1 MSITL
6 LEMLPWFALPT
17 AFALD
22 ALVGDPRW
30 LPHPVRWMGWA
41 IEQAEP
47 VFRRL
52 CPNNEFRAGLF
63 FALALI
69 LGCWI
74 LAALTLGLA
83 YRVNGLLGFGVE
95 TVLLF
100 YCLSARSLSQAGME
114 IHQSLAA
121 GEVDRARSQVAMIV
135 GRDVE
140 RYQADDI
147 ARATVETVAEN
158 AVDGVLS
165 PLFFAALGG
174 APLAMAY
181 KMVNTL
187 DSMVGYKNPRYLLFG
202 RAAAR
207 IDDVANYL
215 PARLSVVLIALAAR
229 LLPGLSGKRALMTA
243 WREGTHHASPNAGYP
258 EAAFAGALGVRL
270 NGPNYYHGVLVEKP
284 FIGVGL
290 GAVGLPHV
298 HQACRLMTR
307 TALLGTVAGLLLT
320 MAGHLLWPVFF

>member
-1 MSITL
+1 MPITL
-6 LEMLPWFALPT
+6 LEILPWFSLPT

-22 ALVGDPRW
+22 AAVGDPRW
-30 LPHPVRWMGWA
+30 LPHPVRWMGRA
-41 IEQAEP
+41 IEKAEP

-52 CPNNEFRAGLF
+52 CASEFRAGLL
-63 FALALI
+63 FAISLI
-69 LGCWI
+69 LGCW
-74 LAALTLGLA
+74 ALSALVIGLA
-83 YRVNGLLGFGVE
+83 YRVHGLLGFAIE

-100 YCLSARSLSQAGME
+100 YCLSARSLAQAGME
-114 IHQSLAA
+114 IFHLLAA

-158 AVDGVLS
+158 VVDGVLS
-165 PLFFAALGG
+165 PLFFAAIGG

-207 IDDVANYL
+207 IDDLANFL
-215 PARLSVVLIALAAR
+215 PARLSVALIAMAAR
-229 LLPGLSGKRALMTA
+229 MQAGLSGRRALVTA
-243 WREGTHHASPNAGYP
+243 WHEGTHHASPNAGYP
-258 EAAFAGALGVRL
+258 EAAFAGAMGVQL
-270 NGPNYYHGVLVEKP
+270 NGPNYYHGVLVKKP

-290 GAVGLPHV
+290 GCVGLH
-298 HQACRLMTR
+298 HINQACRLMTI
-307 TALLGTVAGLLLT
+307 TSLLGVLSGWLLSI
-320 MAGHLLWPVFF
+320 AGHLLLPAIF

>member
-1 MSITL
+1 MSATLSTL
-6 LEMLPWFALPT
+6 LPWLVLPT

-41 IEQAEP
+41 IEKAEP
-47 VFRRL
+47 VFRRH
-52 CPNNEFRAGLF
+52 CKNELLAGSLF
-63 FALALI
+63 AFTLI
-69 LGCWI
+69 LGSWA
-74 LAALTLGLA
+74 LSALTIGVA
-83 YRVNGLLGFGVE
+83 YRVHGLLGFLVE

-114 IHQSLAA
+114 IYQLLAR
-121 GEVDRARSQVAMIV
+121 GEVDQARTQVAMIV

-158 AVDGVLS
+158 VVDGVLS
-165 PLFFAALGG
+165 PLFFAAIGG
-174 APLAMAY
+174 VPLALAY
-181 KMVNTL
+181 KMINTL
-187 DSMVGYKNPRYLLFG
+187 DSMVGYKNPRYFLFG

-207 IDDVANYL
+207 IDDVANFL
-215 PARLSVVLIALAAR
+215 PARLAVLLIALAAR
-229 LLPGLSGKRALMTA
+229 MLTGLSSWRALVTG
-243 WREGTHHASPNAGYP
+243 WHEGAHHASPNAGYP
-258 EAAFAGALGVRL
+258 EAAFAGALGVQL

-290 GAVGLPHV
+290 GSVGLRHIQ
-298 HQACRLMTR
+298 QACRLMTT
-307 TALLGTVAGLLLT
+307 TALFGCLAGWLVSL
-320 MAGHLLWPVFF
+320 ACH